1 MKCCDCP
8 YWYQERGDFPECN
21 WISRCPGDCAPCE
34 EEDYVEEENYMED
47 DEDE

>member
-1 MKCCDCP
+1 MKCCDCA
-8 YWYQERGDFPECN
+8 YWYQRGNNFPECI
-21 WISRCPGDCAPCE
+21 WQPRCPGDCAPCE